1 MEEIFDV
8 YVRPEWDTK
17 QLIWVKSFYESRYAD
32 GERGARRAANRF
44 AKLKGK
50 NHVVIKRE
58 D

>member
-1 MEEIFDV
+1 MEQIYDI
-8 YVRPEWDTK
+8 YARPGSNTK
-17 QLIWVKSFYESRYAD
+17 QLIWVKSFYESKYAD